1 MTVFRNVGDL
11 FDNAQVGS
19 LNTLE
24 AWSSP
29 RIDAARSGI
38 EEALEK
44 RAPQVEGEEPMDRNA
59 NRYYWVTYVLRALG
73 YCATVAEMTPAEE
86 DMRPD
91 FTVFQTAD
99 DFKQAKE
106 FRGQREFFAHALG
119 LVRVVGWGASLD
131 EQELGGETINP
142 AFVLDRMLRVTGVEW
157 GVLTNG
163 KVWRLFHR
171 DSSGT
176 LQTFFEV
183 DLMDALKSG
192 DVDAFKYFWIAFSP
206 DSAARQSGADA
217 LLNKLLN

>member
-11 FDNAQVGS
+11 FDNAQLEK
-19 LNTLE
+19 LNGLA
-24 AWSSP
+24 AWKSP
-29 RIDAARSGI
+29 KIAQARHGI

-44 RAPQVEGEEPMDRNA
+44 RAPQVDGEEPMDRNA

-73 YCATVAEMTPAEE
+73 YCATVAEMTPADE
-86 DMRPD
+86 DLRPD

-106 FRGQREFFAHALG
+106 FRGQREFFANALA

-131 EQELGGETINP
+131 EQELGEEKINP
-142 AFVLDRMLRVTGVEW
+142 AFLLDRMLRATGVEW

-176 LQTFFEV
+176 LETFYEV

-206 DSAARQSGADA
+206 ESVARGAGTDA
-217 LLNKLLN
+217 LLHKLLN